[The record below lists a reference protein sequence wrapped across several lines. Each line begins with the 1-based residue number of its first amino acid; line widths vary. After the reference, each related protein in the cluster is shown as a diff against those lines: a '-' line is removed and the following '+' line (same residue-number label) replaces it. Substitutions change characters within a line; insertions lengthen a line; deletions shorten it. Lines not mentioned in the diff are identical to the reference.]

1 MVATSCTAGV
11 PTSSRTSSN
20 IRPEGVAVI
29 ARLYAFMYDRISRG
43 SEAAGLQRERVAL
56 LAQARGNTVEIGA
69 GTGLNLDHYPP
80 TVTHLTLVEPDRH
93 MRKRLRQRVAQI
105 RPDAAVVVT
114 FVLCS
119 VADQNAALAEITRVL
134 RPGGQLLFLEHV
146 RDTDPQIA
154 DKQDHAPF
162 LYSWIGCHPNRA
174 TLEAITHSPLSVVNV
189 RHGQVPKA
197 PVIERPMVVGVA
209 ESKEHTG

>member
-1 MVATSCTAGV
+1 M
-11 PTSSRTSSN
+11 
-20 IRPEGVAVI
+20 I

-93 MRKRLRQRVAQI
+93 MRKRLRQRVARV
-105 RPDAAVVVT
+105 RPDAAVLDARAESLPLPDASVDTVVVT

-154 DKQDHAPF
+154 NKQDHAPF

-189 RHGQVPKA
+189 KHGQVPKA
-197 PVIERPMVVGVA
+197 PLIERPMVVGVA
-209 ESKEHTG
+209 AAKDHIESG

>member
-1 MVATSCTAGV
+1 
-11 PTSSRTSSN
+11 
-20 IRPEGVAVI
+20 VI
-29 ARLYAFMYDRISRG
+29 ARLYAFMYDRIGRG

-105 RPDAAVVVT
+105 RPDAAVLDARAESLPLPDASVDTVVVT

-119 VADQNAALAEITRVL
+119 VVDQNAALAEITRVL

>member
-1 MVATSCTAGV
+1 M
-11 PTSSRTSSN
+11 
-20 IRPEGVAVI
+20 I
-29 ARLYAFMYDRISRG
+29 ARLYAFMYDRIGRG

-105 RPDAAVVVT
+105 RPDAAVLDARAESLPLPDASVDTVVVT

-119 VADQNAALAEITRVL
+119 VADHTAALAEITRVL

-209 ESKEHTG
+209 ESKDHTG

>member
-1 MVATSCTAGV
+1 M
-11 PTSSRTSSN
+11 
-20 IRPEGVAVI
+20 I
-29 ARLYAFMYDRISRG
+29 ARLYAFMYDRIGRG

-80 TVTHLTLVEPDRH
+80 TVTHLTLAEPDRH

-105 RPDAAVVVT
+105 RPDAAVLDARAESLPLPDASVDTVVVT

>member
-1 MVATSCTAGV
+1 M
-11 PTSSRTSSN
+11 
-20 IRPEGVAVI
+20 I
-29 ARLYAFMYDRISRG
+29 ARLYAFIYDRIGRG

-105 RPDAAVVVT
+105 RPDAAVLDARAESLPLPDASVDTVVVT

-119 VADQNAALAEITRVL
+119 VADHTAALAEITRVL

-209 ESKEHTG
+209 ESKDHTG

>member
-1 MVATSCTAGV
+1 M
-11 PTSSRTSSN
+11 
-20 IRPEGVAVI
+20 I
-29 ARLYAFMYDRISRG
+29 ARLYAFMYDRIGRG

-56 LAQARGNTVEIGA
+56 LAHARGNTVEIGA

-93 MRKRLRQRVAQI
+93 MRKRLRQRVARI
-105 RPDAAVVVT
+105 RPDAAVLDARAESLPLPDASVDTIDVT

-119 VADQNAALAEITRVL
+119 VADQTAALAEITRVL

-209 ESKEHTG
+209 ESKDHTG

>member
-1 MVATSCTAGV
+1 M
-11 PTSSRTSSN
+11 
-20 IRPEGVAVI
+20 I
-29 ARLYAFMYDRISRG
+29 ARLYAFMYDRIGRG

-105 RPDAAVVVT
+105 RPDAAVLDARAESLPLPDASVDTIVVT

-119 VADQNAALAEITRVL
+119 VADQTAALAEITRVL

-209 ESKEHTG
+209 ESKDHTG

>member
-1 MVATSCTAGV
+1 M
-11 PTSSRTSSN
+11 
-20 IRPEGVAVI
+20 I
-29 ARLYAFMYDRISRG
+29 ARLYAFMYDRIGRG

-93 MRKRLRQRVAQI
+93 MRKRLRQRVARI
-105 RPDAAVVVT
+105 RPDAAVLDARAESLPLPDASVDTVVVT

-119 VADQNAALAEITRVL
+119 VADQTAALAEITRVL

-209 ESKEHTG
+209 ESKDHTG

>member
-1 MVATSCTAGV
+1 M
-11 PTSSRTSSN
+11 
-20 IRPEGVAVI
+20 I
-29 ARLYAFMYDRISRG
+29 ARLYAFMYDRIGRG

-56 LAQARGNTVEIGA
+56 LAHARGNTVEIGA

-93 MRKRLRQRVAQI
+93 MRKRLRQRVARI
-105 RPDAAVVVT
+105 RPDAAVLDARAESLPLPDASVDTIVVT

-119 VADQNAALAEITRVL
+119 VADQTAALAEITRVL

-209 ESKEHTG
+209 ESKDHTG

>member
-1 MVATSCTAGV
+1 M
-11 PTSSRTSSN
+11 
-20 IRPEGVAVI
+20 I
-29 ARLYAFMYDRISRG
+29 ARLYAFMYDRIGRG

-105 RPDAAVVVT
+105 RPDAAVLDARAESLPLPDASVDTVVVT

-209 ESKEHTG
+209 ESKDHTG

>member
-1 MVATSCTAGV
+1 
-11 PTSSRTSSN
+11 
-20 IRPEGVAVI
+20 VI
-29 ARLYAFMYDRISRG
+29 ARLYAFMYDRIGRG

-105 RPDAAVVVT
+105 RPDAAVLDARAESLPLPDASVDTVVVT

>member
-1 MVATSCTAGV
+1 M
-11 PTSSRTSSN
+11 
-20 IRPEGVAVI
+20 I
-29 ARLYAFMYDRISRG
+29 ARLYAFMYDRIGRG

-56 LAQARGNTVEIGA
+56 LAHARGNTVEIGA

-105 RPDAAVVVT
+105 RPDAAVLDARAESRPLPDASVDTVVVT

-119 VADQNAALAEITRVL
+119 VADHTAALAEITRVL

-189 RHGQVPKA
+189 KHGQVPKA
-197 PVIERPMVVGVA
+197 PLIERPMVVGVA
-209 ESKEHTG
+209 ESKDHTG

>member
-1 MVATSCTAGV
+1 M
-11 PTSSRTSSN
+11 
-20 IRPEGVAVI
+20 I
-29 ARLYAFMYDRISRG
+29 ARLYAFMYDRIGRG

-93 MRKRLRQRVAQI
+93 MRKRLRQRVARV
-105 RPDAAVVVT
+105 RPDAAVLDARAESLPLPDASVDTVVVT

>member
-1 MVATSCTAGV
+1 M
-11 PTSSRTSSN
+11 
-20 IRPEGVAVI
+20 I
-29 ARLYAFMYDRISRG
+29 ARLYAFMYDRIGRG

-93 MRKRLRQRVAQI
+93 MRKRLRQRVAQV
-105 RPDAAVVVT
+105 RPDAAVLDARAESLPLPDASVDTVVVT

-119 VADQNAALAEITRVL
+119 VVDQNAALAEITRVL

>member
-1 MVATSCTAGV
+1 
-11 PTSSRTSSN
+11 
-20 IRPEGVAVI
+20 VI
-29 ARLYAFMYDRISRG
+29 ARLYAFMYDRIGRG

-56 LAQARGNTVEIGA
+56 LAHARGNTVEIGA

-93 MRKRLRQRVAQI
+93 MRKRLRQRVARI
-105 RPDAAVVVT
+105 RPDAAVLDARAESLPLPDASVDTIVVT

-119 VADQNAALAEITRVL
+119 VADQTAALAEITRVL

-209 ESKEHTG
+209 ESKDHTG

>member
-1 MVATSCTAGV
+1 M
-11 PTSSRTSSN
+11 
-20 IRPEGVAVI
+20 I
-29 ARLYAFMYDRISRG
+29 ARLYAFMYDRIGRG

-56 LAQARGNTVEIGA
+56 LAHARGNTVEIGA

-105 RPDAAVVVT
+105 RPDAAVLDARAESLPLPDASVDTIVVT

-119 VADQNAALAEITRVL
+119 VADHTAALAEITRVL

-209 ESKEHTG
+209 ESKDHTG

>member
-1 MVATSCTAGV
+1 M
-11 PTSSRTSSN
+11 
-20 IRPEGVAVI
+20 I
-29 ARLYAFMYDRISRG
+29 ARLYAFMYDRIGRG

-56 LAQARGNTVEIGA
+56 LAHARGNTVEIGA

-93 MRKRLRQRVAQI
+93 MRKRLRQRVARI
-105 RPDAAVVVT
+105 RPDAAVLDARAESLPLPDASVDTVVVT

-119 VADQNAALAEITRVL
+119 VADHTAALAEITRVL

-209 ESKEHTG
+209 ESKDHTG

>member
-1 MVATSCTAGV
+1 M
-11 PTSSRTSSN
+11 
-20 IRPEGVAVI
+20 I
-29 ARLYAFMYDRISRG
+29 ARLYAFMYDRIGRG

-105 RPDAAVVVT
+105 RPDAAVLDARAESLPLPDASVDTVVVT

-119 VADQNAALAEITRVL
+119 VVDQNAALAEITRVL

-189 RHGQVPKA
+189 KHGQVPKA

>member
-1 MVATSCTAGV
+1 M
-11 PTSSRTSSN
+11 
-20 IRPEGVAVI
+20 I
-29 ARLYAFMYDRISRG
+29 ARLYAFIYDRIGRG

-56 LAQARGNTVEIGA
+56 LAHARGNTVEIGA

-105 RPDAAVVVT
+105 RPDAAVLDARAESLPLPDASVDTIVVT

-119 VADQNAALAEITRVL
+119 VADQTAALAEITRVL

-209 ESKEHTG
+209 ESKDHTG

>member
-1 MVATSCTAGV
+1 
-11 PTSSRTSSN
+11 
-20 IRPEGVAVI
+20 VI
-29 ARLYAFMYDRISRG
+29 ARLYAFMYDRIGRG

-105 RPDAAVVVT
+105 RPDAAVLDARAESLPLPDASVDTVVVT

-119 VADQNAALAEITRVL
+119 VADQTAALAEITRVL

-209 ESKEHTG
+209 ESKDHTG

>member
-1 MVATSCTAGV
+1 M
-11 PTSSRTSSN
+11 
-20 IRPEGVAVI
+20 I
-29 ARLYAFMYDRISRG
+29 ARLYAFIYDRIGRG

-105 RPDAAVVVT
+105 RPDAAVLDARAESLPLPDASVDTVVVT

-119 VADQNAALAEITRVL
+119 VADHTAALAEITRVL

>member
-1 MVATSCTAGV
+1 M
-11 PTSSRTSSN
+11 
-20 IRPEGVAVI
+20 I
-29 ARLYAFMYDRISRG
+29 ARLYAFMYDRIGRG

-105 RPDAAVVVT
+105 RPDAAVLDARAESLPLPDASVDTVVVT

-119 VADQNAALAEITRVL
+119 VVDQNAALAEITRVL

-209 ESKEHTG
+209 ESKDHTG

>member
-1 MVATSCTAGV
+1 M
-11 PTSSRTSSN
+11 
-20 IRPEGVAVI
+20 I
-29 ARLYAFMYDRISRG
+29 ARLYAFIYDRIGRG

-93 MRKRLRQRVAQI
+93 MRKRLRQRVARI
-105 RPDAAVVVT
+105 RPDAAVLDARAESLPLPDASVDTVVVT

-119 VADQNAALAEITRVL
+119 VADQTAALAEITRVL

-209 ESKEHTG
+209 ESKDHTG

>member
-1 MVATSCTAGV
+1 
-11 PTSSRTSSN
+11 
-20 IRPEGVAVI
+20 VI
-29 ARLYAFMYDRISRG
+29 ARLYAFMYDRIGRG

-56 LAQARGNTVEIGA
+56 LAHARGNTVEIGA

-105 RPDAAVVVT
+105 RPDAAVLDARAESLPLPDASVDTVVVT

-119 VADQNAALAEITRVL
+119 VADQTAALAEITRVL

-209 ESKEHTG
+209 ESKDHTG

>member
-1 MVATSCTAGV
+1 M
-11 PTSSRTSSN
+11 
-20 IRPEGVAVI
+20 I
-29 ARLYAFMYDRISRG
+29 ARLYAFMYDRIGRG

-105 RPDAAVVVT
+105 RPDAAVLDARAESLPLPDASVDTVVVT

-119 VADQNAALAEITRVL
+119 VVDQNAALAEITRVL

>member
-1 MVATSCTAGV
+1 M
-11 PTSSRTSSN
+11 
-20 IRPEGVAVI
+20 I
-29 ARLYAFMYDRISRG
+29 ARLYAFMYDRIGRG

-56 LAQARGNTVEIGA
+56 LAHARGNTVEIGA

-105 RPDAAVVVT
+105 RPDAAVLDARAESLPLPDASVDTVVVT

-119 VADQNAALAEITRVL
+119 VADQTAALAEITRVL

-209 ESKEHTG
+209 ESKDHTG

>member
-1 MVATSCTAGV
+1 
-11 PTSSRTSSN
+11 
-20 IRPEGVAVI
+20 VI

-105 RPDAAVVVT
+105 RPDAAVLDARAESLPLPDASVDTVVVT

-119 VADQNAALAEITRVL
+119 VVDQNAALAEITRVL

>member
-1 MVATSCTAGV
+1 M
-11 PTSSRTSSN
+11 
-20 IRPEGVAVI
+20 I
-29 ARLYAFMYDRISRG
+29 ARLYAFIYDRIGRG

-105 RPDAAVVVT
+105 RPDAAVLDARAESLPLPDASVDTVVVT

-119 VADQNAALAEITRVL
+119 VADQTAALAEITRVL

-209 ESKEHTG
+209 ESKDHTG

>member
-1 MVATSCTAGV
+1 
-11 PTSSRTSSN
+11 
-20 IRPEGVAVI
+20 VI

-105 RPDAAVVVT
+105 RPDAAVLDARAESLPLPDASVDTVVVT

-189 RHGQVPKA
+189 KHGQVPKA

>member
-1 MVATSCTAGV
+1 M
-11 PTSSRTSSN
+11 
-20 IRPEGVAVI
+20 I

-93 MRKRLRQRVAQI
+93 MRKRLRQRVAQV
-105 RPDAAVVVT
+105 RPDAAVLDARAESLPLPDASVDTVVVT

-174 TLEAITHSPLSVVNV
+174 TLEAITHSPLTVVNV

-197 PVIERPMVVGVA
+197 PAIERPMVVGVA

>member
-1 MVATSCTAGV
+1 M
-11 PTSSRTSSN
+11 
-20 IRPEGVAVI
+20 I

-105 RPDAAVVVT
+105 RPDAAVLDARAESLPLPDASVDTVVVT

>member
-1 MVATSCTAGV
+1 
-11 PTSSRTSSN
+11 
-20 IRPEGVAVI
+20 VI
-29 ARLYAFMYDRISRG
+29 ARLYAFMYDRIGRG

-105 RPDAAVVVT
+105 RPDAAVLDARAESLPLPDASVDTVVVT

-189 RHGQVPKA
+189 KHGQVPKA

-209 ESKEHTG
+209 ESKDHTG

>member
-1 MVATSCTAGV
+1 M
-11 PTSSRTSSN
+11 
-20 IRPEGVAVI
+20 I
-29 ARLYAFMYDRISRG
+29 ARLYAFMYDRIGRG

-93 MRKRLRQRVAQI
+93 MRKRLRQRVARI
-105 RPDAAVVVT
+105 RPDAAVLDARAESLPLPDASVDTIVVT

-119 VADQNAALAEITRVL
+119 VADQTAALAEITRVL

-209 ESKEHTG
+209 ESKDHTG

>member
-1 MVATSCTAGV
+1 M
-11 PTSSRTSSN
+11 
-20 IRPEGVAVI
+20 I
-29 ARLYAFMYDRISRG
+29 ARLYAFMYDRIGRG

-56 LAQARGNTVEIGA
+56 LAHARGNTVEIGA

-105 RPDAAVVVT
+105 RPDAAVLDARAESLPLPDASVDTVVVT

-119 VADQNAALAEITRVL
+119 VADHTAALAEITRVL

-209 ESKEHTG
+209 ESKDHTG

>member
-1 MVATSCTAGV
+1 M
-11 PTSSRTSSN
+11 
-20 IRPEGVAVI
+20 I
-29 ARLYAFMYDRISRG
+29 ARLYAFMYDRIGRG

-93 MRKRLRQRVAQI
+93 MRKRLRQRVARI
-105 RPDAAVVVT
+105 RPDAAVLDARAESLPLPDASVDTVVVT

-119 VADQNAALAEITRVL
+119 VADHTAALAEITRVL

-209 ESKEHTG
+209 ESKDHTG

>member
-1 MVATSCTAGV
+1 M
-11 PTSSRTSSN
+11 
-20 IRPEGVAVI
+20 I
-29 ARLYAFMYDRISRG
+29 ARLYAFMYDRIGRG

-105 RPDAAVVVT
+105 RPDAAVLDARAESLPLPDASVDTVVVT